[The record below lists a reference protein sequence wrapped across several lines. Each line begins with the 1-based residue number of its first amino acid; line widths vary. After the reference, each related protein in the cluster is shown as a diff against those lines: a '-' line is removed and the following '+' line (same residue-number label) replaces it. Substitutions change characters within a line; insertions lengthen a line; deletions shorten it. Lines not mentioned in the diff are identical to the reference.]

1 MLEVVAWV
9 CIRER
14 RMLAVRPRGCEV
26 WYMPGGKR
34 EAGESDAQALVREA
48 GEELGV
54 AILPNSLFPCCVIHD
69 DAHGLAT
76 PMRMACFFA
85 EGVGEPAPRAE
96 IDALAWFS
104 SDDADQCASA
114 ARQVLMKLHSEG
126 VID

>member
-1 MLEVVAWV
+1 MLEVIAWV

-14 RMLAVRPRGCEV
+14 RMLAVRARGRDV

-34 EAGESDAQALVREA
+34 EQGESEVQVLVREV

-54 AILPNSLFPCCVIHD
+54 AILSDSLFPCCVIHD
-69 DAHGLAT
+69 DAHGLAM

-96 IDALAWFS
+96 IDALGWLTSA
-104 SDDADQCASA
+104 DAAQCASA
-114 ARQVLMKLHSEG
+114 ARQVLMKLHADG
-126 VID
+126 VVD

>member
-14 RMLAVRPRGCEV
+14 KMLAVRARDRDV
-26 WYMPGGKR
+26 WYLPGGKR
-34 EAGESDAQALVREA
+34 EAGESEAQALVREV

-54 AILPNSLFPCCVIHD
+54 AILQDSLFPCCVIHD
-69 DAHGLAT
+69 DAHGLAM

-96 IDALAWFS
+96 IDTLAWLAS
-104 SDDADQCASA
+104 GDSGQCASA
-114 ARQVLMKLHSEG
+114 ARQLLMKLHEEG
-126 VID
+126 LVD